1 MMASPAIT
9 RETKSAKR
17 RTAPASRLMRRR
29 QRAGLLFVLPS
40 VVFVTCFFL
49 LPLALTA
56 WMSLNSWSIFGE
68 IHFIGIK
75 NYLDM
80 AKDQVFL
87 GSLLFTTKYTLI
99 VCPLILLLGFVLALL
114 IQRPLRGVGFFR
126 TAFFLPV
133 VIGLGTASFL
143 WFWLYN
149 DQVGAIDGLLG
160 YVHLIH
166 TPIAWFNDA
175 NIALMAVVTMIVWKT
190 SGFAMLLFLVG
201 IQAIP
206 AELYE
211 AAQVDGAGFWTQ
223 LFSITLPLLRRTF
236 ALILVLIVTGS
247 YLAFDHFYI
256 MTHGNPANQTLTTVM
271 RIIQAG
277 FTNFQLGYA
286 GALSIVLLVILLL
299 INVVQLFVM
308 RGAPED

>member
-1 MMASPAIT
+1 MASPAIT
-9 RETKSAKR
+9 RGVKTETR
-17 RTAPASRLMRRR
+17 RAVSASRLIRKR

-40 VVFVTCFFL
+40 VVFVGCFFL
-49 LPLALTA
+49 LPLVLTA
-56 WMSLNSWSIFGE
+56 WMSLNNWTIFGE
-68 IHFIGIK
+68 VHFVGLK

-80 AKDQVFL
+80 TKDQVFL
-87 GSLLFTTKYTLI
+87 GSLIFTTKYTLI
-99 VCPLILLLGFVLALL
+99 VCPLICLLGFVLALL
-114 IQRPLRGVGFFR
+114 VQRPLWGVGIFR
-126 TAFFLPV
+126 TAYFLPV

-149 DQVGAIDGLLG
+149 DQVGAIDGLLD
-160 YVHLIH
+160 YWHITQ

-175 NIALMAVVTMIVWKT
+175 NIALTAVVIMIVWKA

-201 IQAIP
+201 MQAIP

-211 AAQVDGAGFWTQ
+211 SARVDGADFWTR
-223 LFSITLPLLRRTF
+223 LISITLPLLRRTF
-236 ALILVLIVTGS
+236 ALVLVLIVTGS

-286 GALSIVLLVILLL
+286 GALSIVLLFILLL
-299 INVVQLFVM
+299 INVVQLFIL
-308 RGAPED
+308 RGTPED